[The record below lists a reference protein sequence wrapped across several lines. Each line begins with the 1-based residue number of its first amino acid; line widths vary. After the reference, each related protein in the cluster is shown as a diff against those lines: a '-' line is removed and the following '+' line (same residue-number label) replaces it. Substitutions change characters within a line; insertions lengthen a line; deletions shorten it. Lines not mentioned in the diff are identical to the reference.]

1 MSSDVRPRTALP
13 EDRARLTRWPGLLTL
28 SLGIVTGPIAML
40 VNEELIYLTNMW
52 ACGTGKQ
59 PAMHIVPLICLLVT
73 LGAGFLAWAD
83 WVRVGRG
90 VEDEA
95 ATIDSRSRFIA
106 LGGMAISALSALL
119 ILAQWLAIFVFGAC
133 MRA

>member
-1 MSSDVRPRTALP
+1 MVTRPVIEP
-13 EDRARLTRWPGLLTL
+13 NERARLRRWPGLLTL
-28 SLGIVTGPIAML
+28 TLGTVVGPIAVL
-40 VNEELIYLTNMW
+40 VNEELIYVTNMW

-59 PAMHIVPLICLLVT
+59 LAMHVVPLVCLAVT
-73 LGAGFLAWAD
+73 LGVGLLSWRD
-83 WVRVGRG
+83 WDRVGRG

-95 ATIDSRSRFIA
+95 ATVDSRSRFLA
-106 LGGMAISALSALL
+106 LGGMGISALSALL

>member
-1 MSSDVRPRTALP
+1 MATRTVIEP
-13 EDRARLTRWPGLLTL
+13 NERARLTRWPGLLGLT
-28 SLGIVTGPIAML
+28 LGIVTGPIAVL
-40 VNEELIYLTNMW
+40 VNEELIYVTNMW

-59 PAMHIVPLICLLVT
+59 LAMHVVPIICLVVT
-73 LGAGFLAWAD
+73 LGAGLLAWRD
-83 WVRVGRG
+83 WDRVGRG

-95 ATIDSRSRFIA
+95 ATVDARSRFLA
-106 LGGMAISALSALL
+106 LGGMAISALSALI

>member
-1 MSSDVRPRTALP
+1 MTTHSIEPN
-13 EDRARLTRWPGLLTL
+13 ERARFTRWPGLLSLTL
-28 SLGIVTGPIAML
+28 GVVAGPIAVL
-40 VNEELIYLTNMW
+40 VNEELIYVTNMW

-59 PAMHIVPLICLLVT
+59 LAMHVVPLICVLVA
-73 LGAGFLAWAD
+73 LGAGGLAWGD
-83 WVRVGRG
+83 WVRTGRG

-95 ATIDSRSRFIA
+95 ATIDARSRFLA
-106 LGGMAISALSALL
+106 LAGMAVSALSALV

>member
-1 MSSDVRPRTALP
+1 M
-13 EDRARLTRWPGLLTL
+13 LTL
-28 SLGIVTGPIAML
+28 TLGLVVGPVAVL
-40 VNEELIYLTNMW
+40 VNEELIYVTNMW

-59 PAMHIVPLICLLVT
+59 GAMHIVPLICLLAT

-95 ATIDSRSRFIA
+95 ATIDSRSRFMA
-106 LGGMAISALSALL
+106 LGGMAISTLSALL
-119 ILAQWLAIFVFGAC
+119 ILAQWLAIFVFSAC

>member
-1 MSSDVRPRTALP
+1 MATRSEVEPN
-13 EDRARLTRWPGLLTL
+13 ERARLTRWPGLLTL
-28 SLGIVTGPIAML
+28 TLGIVVGPIAVL
-40 VNEELIYLTNMW
+40 VNEELIYVTNMW

-59 PAMHIVPLICLLVT
+59 LAMHVVPIVCLMVT
-73 LGAGFLAWAD
+73 LGAGVLAWRD
-83 WVRVGRG
+83 WDRVGRG

-95 ATIDSRSRFIA
+95 ATVDSRSRFLA

>member
-1 MSSDVRPRTALP
+1 MATRTVVEP
-13 EDRARLTRWPGLLTL
+13 NERARLTRWPGLLTL
-28 SLGIVTGPIAML
+28 TLGLVAGPIAVL
-40 VNEELIYLTNMW
+40 VNEELIYVTNMW

-59 PAMHIVPLICLLVT
+59 LAMHVVPLICLAVT
-73 LGAGFLAWAD
+73 LGVGLLSWRD
-83 WVRVGRG
+83 WDRVGRG

-95 ATIDSRSRFIA
+95 ATVDSRSRFLA
-106 LGGMAISALSALL
+106 LSGMGISALSALI

>member
-1 MSSDVRPRTALP
+1 MATRPVVQP
-13 EDRARLTRWPGLLTL
+13 NERARLTRWPGLLTL
-28 SLGIVTGPIAML
+28 TLGFVAGPIAVL
-40 VNEELIYLTNMW
+40 VNEELIYVTNMW

-59 PAMHIVPLICLLVT
+59 LAMHVVPLVCLAVT
-73 LGAGFLAWAD
+73 LGVGLLSWRD
-83 WVRVGRG
+83 WDRVGRG

-95 ATIDSRSRFIA
+95 ATVDARSRFLA
-106 LGGMAISALSALL
+106 LGGMGISALSALL

>member
-1 MSSDVRPRTALP
+1 MATRPVVEP
-13 EDRARLTRWPGLLTL
+13 NERARLTRWPGLLSLT
-28 SLGIVTGPIAML
+28 LGIVVGPIAVL
-40 VNEELIYLTNMW
+40 VNEELIYVTNMW

-59 PAMHIVPLICLLVT
+59 LAMHVVPIVCLIVT
-73 LGAGFLAWAD
+73 LGVGLLAWRD
-83 WVRVGRG
+83 WDRVGRG

-95 ATIDSRSRFIA
+95 ATVDSRSRFLA
-106 LGGMAISALSALL
+106 LGGMAISALSALI

>member
-1 MSSDVRPRTALP
+1 MATRSVEPN
-13 EDRARLTRWPGLLTL
+13 ERARLTRWPGLLSLT
-28 SLGIVTGPIAML
+28 LGIVVGPIAVL
-40 VNEELIYLTNMW
+40 VNEELIYVTNMW

-59 PAMHIVPLICLLVT
+59 LAMHVVPIICLVVT
-73 LGAGFLAWAD
+73 IGAGVLSFRD
-83 WVRVGRG
+83 WDRLGRG

-95 ATIDSRSRFIA
+95 ATVDSRSRFLA
-106 LGGMAISALSALL
+106 LGGMAISSLSALL